1 MKKRK
6 TVRRVLFGTYTVIIV
21 LSFFVLAAVLS
32 LLQLSEIRGRT
43 LNRLE
48 QESGATALSV
58 NREIDQM
65 RTMAM
70 NISYST
76 RMQDRLVLPKAAGES
91 EKLSAILS
99 LIILPNRPIDQI
111 NIYTLDGMRISSGLV
126 NQVAPARPED
136 QVWYADL
143 QDPERTQTLLFTG
156 TDEELAKFSTDP
168 YGREFMTLAM
178 NNYDNFGT
186 FCGFIEIKQ
195 RISRLTGL
203 FSAFGTDYGEQLY
216 FFDRE
221 GQQIW
226 PQEKTADG
234 LFEEV
239 RRKGFPEDWTGY
251 GGGMVRCESV
261 AGSFYLITGVQAE
274 SLLRPARSQILIIVG
289 TTLAILIL
297 TIVFSNLA
305 SRRITTPIAEISN
318 QIADIDIEHPAPLP
332 ELKTDVQE
340 IQTLH
345 RAFDRMQGTLSGH
358 VTKLLELQNQEMQS
372 RILALQAQMNPHF
385 LYNSLQALQ
394 AMSEEGMN
402 AEITEMCQA
411 MAGILRYISS
421 DSAQKV
427 PLEDE
432 MKHTR
437 EYLRC
442 MEIRYQ
448 GDLSWNISVPEEMKR
463 VLVPK
468 LCVQLLAENAIK
480 FTTTL
485 RPPYH
490 VEIRG
495 ELKENAYELYIRDNG
510 PGFEPETLTA
520 LEEQMREIQRT
531 GTLPSLKINGMG
543 ILHVFIRF
551 RLLYDDF
558 EFRLENNPEGG
569 ACVMIGAG
577 INEQS
582 V

>member
-48 QESGATALSV
+48 QESGATAMSV

-156 TDEELAKFSTDP
+156 SDEELAKFSTDP

-239 RRKGFPEDWTGY
+239 RRKDFPEDWIGY

>member
-1 MKKRK
+1 MKKGK
-6 TVRRVLFGTYTVIIV
+6 SVRRVFFGTYTIIIV

-32 LLQLSEIRGRT
+32 LLQLSEIRSRT

-48 QESGATALSV
+48 QESMAAALSV

-126 NQVAPARPED
+126 NQVVPGSPED
-136 QVWYADL
+136 QIWYADL
-143 QDPERTQTLLFTG
+143 TEPDRTQTLLYTG
-156 TDEELAKFSTDP
+156 PDERLAKFSTDP
-168 YGREFMTLAM
+168 YGREFLTLAM
-178 NNYDNFGT
+178 NNYDNFGI
-186 FCGFIEIKQ
+186 FCGYIEIKQ
-195 RISRLTGL
+195 RISRLTGM

-221 GQQIW
+221 GRQIW
-226 PQEKTADG
+226 PREKAEDK
-234 LFEEV
+234 LFEEAQQN
-239 RRKGFPEDWTGY
+239 GFPGEWTGS
-251 GGGMVRCESV
+251 GVGMFRCESV
-261 AGSFYLITGVQAE
+261 SGSFYLITSVQAE
-274 SLLRPARSQILIIVG
+274 NLLRPAWKQILIIAG
-289 TTLAILIL
+289 TTMAILIL
-297 TIVFSNLA
+297 TIVFSHLA
-305 SRRITTPIAEISN
+305 SRRITTPIAEICD
-318 QIADIDIEHPAPLP
+318 QITDIDIEHPAPLP
-332 ELKTDVQE
+332 ELKTDVLE
-340 IQTLH
+340 LQTLH
-345 RAFDRMQGTLSGH
+345 QAFDRMQGTLSGH
-358 VTKLLELQNQEMQS
+358 VAKLLELQNQEMQS

-402 AEITEMCQA
+402 EEISEMCQA

-427 PLEDE
+427 PLKDE
-432 MKHTR
+432 LEHTR

-448 GDLSWNISVPEEMKR
+448 GDLTWEINVPAEMEH

-468 LCVQLLAENAIK
+468 LCVQLLVENAIK

-495 ELKENAYELYIRDNG
+495 VLWDSAYELYILDNG
-510 PGFEPETLTA
+510 PGFETETLAA

-543 ILHVFIRF
+543 ILHVYIRF

-558 EFRLENNPEGG
+558 MFRLENNPEGG

>member
-1 MKKRK
+1 MKKTK
-6 TVRRVLFGTYTVIIV
+6 TVRQVLFGTYTVIIV
-21 LSFFVLAAVLS
+21 LSFFLLAAVLS
-32 LLQLSEIRGRT
+32 VVQLSEIRGRT

-58 NREIDQM
+58 NREIEQM

-76 RMQDRLVLPKAAGES
+76 RMQDRLALPKSAGES
-91 EKLSAILS
+91 EKLSSILS

-111 NIYTLDGMRISSGLV
+111 NVYTLDGMRISSGLV

-136 QVWYADL
+136 QVWYAEL

-156 TDEELAKFSTDP
+156 ADEELAKYSTDP

-186 FCGFIEIKQ
+186 FCGYIEIRQ
-195 RISRLTGL
+195 RVSRLTGL
-203 FSAFGTDYGEQLY
+203 FSTFGTDYGEQLY
-216 FFDRE
+216 FYDRE

-226 PQEKTADG
+226 PREKTADG

-239 RRKGFPEDWTGY
+239 RRKGFPQEWTGY
-251 GGGMVRCESV
+251 GGGMIRCESV
-261 AGSFYLITGVQAE
+261 SGSFYLVTCVQAE
-274 SLLRPARSQILIIVG
+274 NLLRPARSQILVIVG

-297 TIVFSNLA
+297 TVVFSNLA
-305 SRRITTPIAEISN
+305 SRRITTPIAEICE
-318 QIADIDIEHPAPLP
+318 QIADIDIEHPVPIP

-345 RAFDRMQGTLSGH
+345 QAFDRMQGTLSGH

-432 MKHTR
+432 MRHTR

-448 GDLSWNISVPEEMKR
+448 GDLTWETVLPEEMKC

-495 ELKENAYELYIRDNG
+495 KLRGNAYELYIRDNG
-510 PGFEPETLTA
+510 PGFKPETLA
-520 LEEQMREIQRT
+520 AIEKQMQEIKRT

-551 RLLYDDF
+551 RLLYEDF

>member
-48 QESGATALSV
+48 QESGATAMSV

-156 TDEELAKFSTDP
+156 SDEELAKFSTDP

-186 FCGFIEIKQ
+186 FCGYIEIKQ

-239 RRKGFPEDWTGY
+239 RRKDFPEDWTGY

-448 GDLSWNISVPEEMKR
+448 GDLSWNISVPEEMKS